1 MSWLGLVV
9 LVIALYL
16 AFKVASALLK
26 VVLFVVMLVA
36 AYWFIAPRLGWPSVS
51 DLVYVLGPDL
61 GGHRI
66 EDLADPKRAATAAG
80 DYVVDK
86 ARDELEERVLQ
97 GTQQVGDGAAVQSGG
112 NTVDADNAT
121 PSDAPAR
128 DLSR

>member
-86 ARDELEERVLQ
+86 ARDELEERVMQ
-97 GTQQVGDGAAVQSGG
+97 GSQEARDGAAAA
-112 NTVDADNAT
+112 N
-121 PSDAPAR
+121 DAPASEP
-128 DLSR
+128 DGTIATDESR